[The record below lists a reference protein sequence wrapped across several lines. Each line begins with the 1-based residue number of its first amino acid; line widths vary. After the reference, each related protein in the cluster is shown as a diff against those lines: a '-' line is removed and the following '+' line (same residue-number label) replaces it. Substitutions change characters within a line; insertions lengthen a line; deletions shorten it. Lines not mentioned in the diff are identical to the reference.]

1 MKAREFPDARTL
13 ALQQLRTDPQ
23 INRIP
28 AERQDPLVA
37 AALEDGR
44 VLAGEVRS
52 HLGADPAFIASSCG
66 IPVIDSQAEAGFGST
81 IVFAEYSTRP
91 PAITLYAPA
100 LDRMDAAL
108 AASPVGRAHGI
119 LRSRPVFLAH
129 ELYHHFDCSRSV
141 PLARRHRVRL
151 FGVGRWAWTSGL
163 TSLPEIAAGAFA
175 QALLGLPFHP
185 KLLDSLVSRP

>member
-1 MKAREFPDARTL
+1 MKAREFPDARAL
-13 ALQQLRTDPQ
+13 GLQQLRADPQ

-28 AERQDPLVA
+28 AERQHPLVV

-44 VLAGEVRS
+44 VLAGEVKS
-52 HLGADPAFIASSCG
+52 HLGVDPTFIASSCG

-81 IVFAEYSTRP
+81 ILFAEYSTRP
-91 PAITLYAPA
+91 PTITLYAPA

-108 AASPVGRAHGI
+108 ATSPVGRAHGI

-151 FGVGRWAWTSGL
+151 FGIGRWAWTSGL

-185 KLLDSLVSRP
+185 KFLDSFVSKS